1 MLECCSVRLRASI
14 CRHIVFNV
22 HFCMEG
28 VGAPFRVVFNP
39 IDANSVWCNHSNTQ
53 PSQVIAPFEIS
64 LVPNVAALHGQVPN
78 KLALMETASFFQHAC
93 SLHVEVRG
101 PWFHQCIFHATVPI
115 EEKTCDEKGPRVRQ
129 WRDSARKGIPSWSG
143 FLKMAARRKYNNHSA
158 ISIDML

>member
-1 MLECCSVRLRASI
+1 MRLRASI

-28 VGAPFRVVFNP
+28 VGAPFRVVFNL

-78 KLALMETASFFQHAC
+78 KLALMEMASFFNMPAAYM
-93 SLHVEVRG
+93 SKYVAL
-101 PWFHQCIFHATVPI
+101 
-115 EEKTCDEKGPRVRQ
+115 
-129 WRDSARKGIPSWSG
+129 G
-143 FLKMAARRKYNNHSA
+143 FTSVSFMPLSQ
-158 ISIDML
+158 